1 MTQEVTD
8 RPRGLRSLS
17 RGFSAA
23 SVLSLSRI
31 LQLASLFAVTV
42 FLGRAAGPAVLG
54 EVSLVLA
61 AGSVM
66 QAVSVAGLAAA
77 ALNAL
82 LKRGNDFDEELRIV
96 LYARVLLLP
105 LVFLGGAGILLALP
119 GVSLPPFGVLVF
131 FFVGYAVG
139 AFDVAELAHTAR
151 GRFHVIAGRRI
162 AVVAV
167 TAPVSWFFASQGLP
181 YWTLAVLAVESAL
194 WQLVL
199 VPGAGISLGP
209 LAQFVE
215 NCRRA
220 LSRVWEV
227 RMLWASSMVAA
238 VSSRIDLFIIG
249 ALLGVHAVGQYST
262 TSRPIEATTIVAHS
276 LIMVLIGS
284 ISKNA
289 SMPSQYAASL
299 ARASRTTFWTSV
311 VVTGGLVVVGPW
323 LILFLYG
330 QQFETASAILPVYAL
345 SVLFIFQEQILSV
358 LLIVEKL
365 YKLDFMINVA
375 RATVTI
381 GLNLLLLPTFGIA
394 GAAIAAVLTRPVST
408 VVILLPH
415 TSGRHVLML
424 AYGSIFRSN
433 HRVQA
438 SANKLIRH
446 RRTKN

>member
-8 RPRGLRSLS
+8 RTRGLKSLR
-17 RGFSAA
+17 RGLSAA
-23 SVLSLSRI
+23 SALSLSRI

-42 FLGRAAGPAVLG
+42 FLGRSSGPAVLG
-54 EVSLVLA
+54 EVALVLA

-77 ALNAL
+77 ALNSL
-82 LKRGNDFDEELRIV
+82 LKRGNDFDEELKTV
-96 LYARVLLLP
+96 LYARVLVLP
-105 LVFLGGAGILLALP
+105 LVFLGGASILLALP
-119 GVSLPPFGVLVF
+119 GVSLPPLGVLVF
-131 FFVGYAVG
+131 FFIGYSIG
-139 AFDVAELAHTAR
+139 AFDVAELAHTAQ
-151 GRFHVIAGRRI
+151 GHFHIIAGRRI
-162 AVVAV
+162 AVVAI
-167 TAPVSWFFASQGLP
+167 TAPVGWFFASQGQP

-194 WQLVL
+194 WQVVL

-209 LAQFVE
+209 RTHFKG

-220 LSRVWEV
+220 LARVWEV

-262 TSRPIEATTIVAHS
+262 TSRPIEATTIIAHS

-289 SMPSQYAASL
+289 SMPREYAASL

-345 SVLFIFQEQILSV
+345 SILFIFQEQILSV
-358 LLIVEKL
+358 LLIIEKL
-365 YKLDFMINVA
+365 YRLDFMINVA

-381 GLNLLLLPTFGIA
+381 GLNLWLLPTCGIA
-394 GAAIAAVLTRPVST
+394 GAALAAVLTRPVST
-408 VVILLPH
+408 MVILLPH
-415 TSGRHVLML
+415 ACGRHVLML
-424 AYGSIFRSN
+424 AYGSIFRGN

-438 SANKLIRH
+438 SANRLIRH
-446 RRTKN
+446 RRTRN